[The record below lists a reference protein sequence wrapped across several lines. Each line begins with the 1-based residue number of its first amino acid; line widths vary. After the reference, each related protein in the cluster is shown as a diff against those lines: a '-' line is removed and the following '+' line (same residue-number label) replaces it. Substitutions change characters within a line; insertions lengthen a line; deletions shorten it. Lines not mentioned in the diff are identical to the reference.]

1 MVVNDTPRTDWVAR
15 FCKKAYDLKKMTHKQ
30 SIESY
35 LALSK

>member
-1 MVVNDTPRTDWVAR
+1 MIHLELIGWLDFGDV
-15 FCKKAYDLKKMTHKQ
+15 KAYDLKKMTHKQ